1 MAALAAD
8 LAVTQAALAAVLDS
22 GSSSGNSNS
31 SNSWNS
37 SGASATYALVTHP
50 GHHASRDS
58 CAGYCVR
65 YISFLLYSVT
75 LCPCVLVSFASSCP
89 AYYPHIK
96 KSNKW
101 GVFIFKISCSLPL
114 LLIPAKAYLELFTI
128 SFRTPVHQL
137 SSHSGQATPQ
147 RALESSGAGR
157 RLPLRQ
163 RHHRRLLGRPERLR
177 VLHSR

>member
-1 MAALAAD
+1 MRRLLRAL
-8 LAVTQAALAAVLDS
+8 
-22 GSSSGNSNS
+22 
-31 SNSWNS
+31 
-37 SGASATYALVTHP
+37 YLVPSLFRHFVP
-50 GHHASRDS
+50 
-58 CAGYCVR
+58 
-65 YISFLLYSVT
+65 
-75 LCPCVLVSFASSCP
+75 LCPRVICLILSSLL
-89 AYYPHIK
+89 PHIK